1 MKTAHQFA
9 RELLAGPDLPIAV
22 CDPSADDRKDVCH
35 DPVVGLVEGFD
46 AEDGGESC
54 EMLELYGTG
63 MPPVLADVAIEMPE
77 TRD

>member
-1 MKTAHQFA
+1 
-9 RELLAGPDLPIAV
+9 
-22 CDPSADDRKDVCH
+22 
-35 DPVVGLVEGFD
+35 VEGFD